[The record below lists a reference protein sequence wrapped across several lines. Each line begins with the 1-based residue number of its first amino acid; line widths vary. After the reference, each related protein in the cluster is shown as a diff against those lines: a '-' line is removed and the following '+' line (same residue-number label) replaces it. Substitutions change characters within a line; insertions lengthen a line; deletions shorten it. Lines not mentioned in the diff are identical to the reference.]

1 MPIFSSYPLLISL
14 FAESN
19 LIHRE
24 RDYVK
29 TVLHR
34 MYGKFMSHRSFIRKA
49 ISQVF
54 FRYIYETGRFNGIG
68 ELLEILGSII
78 NGFAIPLKKEHLQF
92 LEKTLIPLH
101 KTRGVAMYHPQL
113 SYCISQYVEKDAD
126 IIVPIMRGLV
136 RYWPW
141 SSAFKQVL
149 FLNEVEEIL
158 ELCRPEQLSL
168 IHEEFS
174 SLLAACLASPHFQVT
189 ERALYYWNS
198 ENLCSNVLSQ
208 ARAATLLPLVFA
220 PLQKSAN
227 GHWNQTVEG
236 LAQSVLK
243 ASVEPSTSFPFLSLP
258 ALP

>member
-78 NGFAIPLKKEHLQF
+78 NGFAIPLKKEHLQYDF
-92 LEKTLIPLH
+92 ALL
-101 KTRGVAMYHPQL
+101 
-113 SYCISQYVEKDAD
+113 
-126 IIVPIMRGLV
+126 
-136 RYWPW
+136 PW
-141 SSAFKQVL
+141 LAQWLQSAQ
-149 FLNEVEEIL
+149 E
-158 ELCRPEQLSL
+158 
-168 IHEEFS
+168 
-174 SLLAACLASPHFQVT
+174 
-189 ERALYYWNS
+189 YYWLLD
-198 ENLCSNVLSQ
+198 EVQVPRKVNLFRPTTDQSAQALRHLSNLEHS
-208 ARAATLLPLVFA
+208 
-220 PLQKSAN
+220 
-227 GHWNQTVEG
+227 
-236 LAQSVLK
+236 
-243 ASVEPSTSFPFLSLP
+243 
-258 ALP
+258 